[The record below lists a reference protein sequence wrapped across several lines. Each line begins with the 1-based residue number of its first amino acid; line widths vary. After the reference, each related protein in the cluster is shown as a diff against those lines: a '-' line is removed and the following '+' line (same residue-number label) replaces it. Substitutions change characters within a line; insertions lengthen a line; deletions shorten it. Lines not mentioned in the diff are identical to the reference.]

1 MLIALIE
8 QNSVMQKRSHNVA
21 IDKLMKFTP
30 IASATLL
37 TTFTL
42 ANPVL
47 AANPEHT
54 RQLLATRK
62 CSQCDL
68 TDAGLVMANLVGADL
83 TGADLSRA
91 NLSRANLMGAD
102 LRGANLMGASL
113 HGANLTGANLSGANL
128 TAADLRGAYL
138 SQANLVGTNLVN
150 ANLLGAVGLPNYTG
164 GAEDFYRWGMA
175 EAERD
180 NHQRAL
186 ELLNQALV
194 MKPDYANAYLGR
206 GMVQFN
212 QGDRLA
218 ALADTKKAAELFTA
232 QGNQD
237 GAKAAEQVIAGIEQL
252 NNPKERR
259 PNFGLNLLG
268 LLQGLAGL
276 ALQSGLL

>member
-1 MLIALIE
+1 
-8 QNSVMQKRSHNVA
+8 MQKSSHNVA

-47 AANPEHT
+47 AANSEHT
-54 RQLLATRK
+54 RQLLATK
-62 CSQCDL
+62 QCSRCDL

-83 TGADLSRA
+83 SGADLSRA

-128 TAADLRGAYL
+128 AAADLRDTFL

-164 GAEDFYRWGMA
+164 NAEDFYRWGMA

-206 GMVQFN
+206 GMVLFN
-212 QGDRLA
+212 QGDRIA
-218 ALADTKKAAELFTA
+218 ALADTKKAAELYNT

-237 GAKAAEQVIAGIEQL
+237 GAKMAQQIIVSIEEL
-252 NNPKERR
+252 NNPKAKGPSTGESL
-259 PNFGLNLLG
+259 LNLL
-268 LLQGLAGL
+268 QGVAGL
-276 ALQSGLL
+276 ALQYFL

>member
-1 MLIALIE
+1 MLYALIE
-8 QNSVMQKRSHNVA
+8 QNSVKQKTSQNLA

-37 TTFTL
+37 TTLSLTTTAF
-42 ANPVL
+42 

-128 TAADLRGAYL
+128 IAADLRGAFL
-138 SQANLVGTNLVN
+138 SQANLVGTNLAN
-150 ANLLGAVGLPNYTG
+150 ANLLSAVGVPNYTG

-206 GMVQFN
+206 GMVLFN
-212 QGDRLA
+212 QGDRIA
-218 ALADTKKAAELFTA
+218 ALADTKKAAELYNT

-237 GAKAAEQVIAGIEQL
+237 GAKMAQQIIVSIEEL
-252 NNPKERR
+252 NNPKAKGPSTGESL
-259 PNFGLNLLG
+259 LNLL
-268 LLQGLAGL
+268 QGVAGL
-276 ALQSGLL
+276 ALQYFL

>member
-1 MLIALIE
+1 
-8 QNSVMQKRSHNVA
+8 
-21 IDKLMKFTP
+21 MKFTP
-30 IASATLL
+30 IASVTLL
-37 TTFTL
+37 TTFSL
-42 ANPVL
+42 IGPGL

-54 RQLLATRK
+54 RQLLATKK

-113 HGANLTGANLSGANL
+113 HGANLSGANLSGANL
-128 TAADLRGAYL
+128 TAADLRGAFL

-164 GAEDFYRWGMA
+164 NAEDFYRWGMA

-212 QGDRLA
+212 QGDRA
-218 ALADTKKAAELFTA
+218 GALADSKKAAQLYTA
-232 QGNQD
+232 QGNQE
-237 GAKAAEQVIAGIEQL
+237 GAKAAQQIVAGIEQL
-252 NNPKERR
+252 NNPKKRGPSIGE
-259 PNFGLNLLG
+259 NLFN

-276 ALQSGLL
+276 ALSAGWI

>member
-8 QNSVMQKRSHNVA
+8 QNSVMQRSSHNVA

-37 TTFTL
+37 TTLSLTNTAF
-42 ANPVL
+42 

-54 RQLLATRK
+54 RQLLATRQ

-68 TDAGLVMANLVGADL
+68 TDAGLVMANLAGADL

-113 HGANLTGANLSGANL
+113 HGANLSGANLSGANL
-128 TAADLRGAYL
+128 TAADLRDALL

-186 ELLNQALV
+186 ELLNQALT

-212 QGDRLA
+212 QGDRMA
-218 ALADTKKAAELFTA
+218 ALADTKKAAELYTT
-232 QGNQD
+232 QGNQE
-237 GAKAAEQVIAGIEQL
+237 GAKAAQQIIAGIEEL

-259 PNFGLNLLG
+259 PSTGENLLN

-276 ALQSGLL
+276 ALQLWL

>member
-1 MLIALIE
+1 
-8 QNSVMQKRSHNVA
+8 
-21 IDKLMKFTP
+21 MKFTP

-42 ANPVL
+42 ANPAL

-54 RQLLATRK
+54 RQLLATK
-62 CSQCDL
+62 QCSRCDL

-83 TGADLSRA
+83 SGADLSRA

-113 HGANLTGANLSGANL
+113 NGANLTGANLSGANL
-128 TAADLRGAYL
+128 AAADLRDTFL
-138 SQANLVGTNLVN
+138 SQANLVGTTLVN

-164 GAEDFYRWGMA
+164 NAEDFYRWGMA

-186 ELLNQALV
+186 DLLNQALA

-206 GMVQFN
+206 SMVQFN

-218 ALADTKKAAELFTA
+218 ALADSKKAAELYNA
-232 QGNQD
+232 QGDQM
-237 GAKAAEQVIAGIEQL
+237 GVKVAQQVTEGIEQL
-252 NNPKERR
+252 NKPKERR
-259 PNFGLNLLG
+259 PSFGENLLG

-276 ALQSGLL
+276 ALQMGYI